1 MCDGAVCERDVSSP
15 KKANGRRKGYEVI
28 SGDEVERT
36 DEECM
41 LAATPEKTAESSVH
55 GAGRI
60 GWNGR
65 AGRTASRDK
74 TNVCTRQAVGNWNW
88 NGGKWETDLTDLL
101 AVLSVYLRALLR
113 ARS

>member
-55 GAGRI
+55 G
-60 GWNGR
+60 GWELELEWR
-65 AGRTASRDK
+65 SE
-74 TNVCTRQAVGNWNW
+74 VG
-88 NGGKWETDLTDLL
+88 EE
-101 AVLSVYLRALLR
+101 
-113 ARS
+113 ARV